1 MKLSDYLEDF
11 VTERRL
17 NRIEEVLRN
26 RTRRIVV
33 VLEDLYQ
40 SHNASA
46 VLRSCECF
54 GVQDVYVIENYNS
67 FEPSSDVALGSS
79 KWLTVHHYNAEDGA
93 NTRRCLQ
100 ELKDFGYRI
109 AATCLSSDA
118 DVLSNVSVQEPLA
131 LCFGNEENGLSATA
145 MELADMIIT
154 IPIHGFTQSFNISV
168 SAALCLYELIGR
180 LHHENSE
187 WGLTEE
193 AKKELRFDWL
203 KKSVQHSEKIIERYS
218 EQCQDSAK

>member
-79 KWLTVHHYNAEDGA
+79 KWLTVRHYNAENGA

-145 MELADMIIT
+145 MELADMKIT

-180 LHHENSE
+180 LHNEDSE

-193 AKKELRFDWL
+193 EKNKFRFDWL

-218 EQCQDSAK
+218 EQWQDSAK